1 MACDICGN
9 NRDQLTD
16 LLPAYRTAD
25 IAQICPG
32 CEKTI
37 NKHHSKLQTMLIGR
51 MLPELLQRFMRGR
64 KRESNAGG
72 TDA

>member
-16 LLPAYRTAD
+16 LLPAYRTNE

-32 CEKTI
+32 CERTI
-37 NKHHSKLQTMLIGR
+37 NKHHSKLQTMLLAR
-51 MLPELLQRFMRGR
+51 MLPELLQRFMRGLKR
-64 KRESNAGG
+64 KNKAGG
-72 TDA
+72 THA